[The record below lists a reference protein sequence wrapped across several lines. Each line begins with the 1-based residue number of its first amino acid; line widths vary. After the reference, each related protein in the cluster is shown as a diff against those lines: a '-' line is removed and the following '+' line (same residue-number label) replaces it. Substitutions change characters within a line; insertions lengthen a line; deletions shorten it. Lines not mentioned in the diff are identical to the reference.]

1 MTREFLGTGWRHPVT
16 TDRAGRIRV
25 VSAET
30 DIEQAISLILA
41 TAPGERAMRPD
52 FGCGIHDFPFE
63 TMDAVTFDRVA
74 ASVREALVEWEP
86 RIEVVDVT
94 VETVPAA
101 DGRLDIDI
109 DYRVRSSNTQFN
121 FVFPF
126 YLTEA

>member
-1 MTREFLGTGWRHPVT
+1 MTGEFLGRGLSFPVG
-16 TDRAGRIRV
+16 TDESGAVAFASG
-25 VSAET
+25 ET
-30 DIEQAISLILA
+30 DVEQSIRIILG
-41 TAPGERAMRPD
+41 TVPGERVMRPR
-52 FGCGIHDFPFE
+52 FGCGIHE
-63 TMDAVTFDRVA
+63 RVF
-74 ASVREALVEWEP
+74 ASVDTRTRSLVEGDVEDALVEWEP

>member
-1 MTREFLGTGWRHPVT
+1 MTREFLGTGWEHPVT

-25 VSAET
+25 ASAET

-41 TAPGERAMRPD
+41 TAPGERVMRPD
-52 FGCGIHDFPFE
+52 FGCAIHDFPFE
-63 TMDAVTFDRVA
+63 TMDTVTLDRVA

-101 DGRLDIDI
+101 EGRLDVDI